1 MQLEHILQ
9 AHGLMGA
16 GFAKSKDNIPPPP
29 ITNFTAI
36 AIGETV
42 KLTYTI
48 PADSDFI
55 GLLIIGKNGNYPTG
69 IDDGD
74 VVLDKNI
81 EDGETI
87 PTEVVD
93 NNITLGVKRYY
104 RAFPYDWD
112 RNYQTDTGQQTSVI
126 IKISPTAPSAPTMAS
141 RTSTS
146 ITLNAISGCEYRV
159 GTGNWQDSVTFS
171 GLSVATNYTFYARK
185 KETDT
190 HYASPSSSGATF
202 TTDKGTQSA
211 PSAPNISNLEHDRA
225 TVTGVS
231 GTEVRLG
238 SSGSWYDSPHT
249 FTGLSAETEY
259 KAYARMKE
267 TNTHYA
273 SSISPAKTFTTPAE
287 IDPDSW
293 AGVQNIVR
301 MGLANEYFAIGDQL
315 TSSYD
320 GGEIIWQVIA
330 IDEETPADPQ
340 YTHSLTLQT
349 KDCLHNIQFD
359 APEPNNPDSNRKTYG
374 NNRYIHSA
382 VRQWLNSNESTFQ
395 WASQHQ
401 YDAPPTDSLDL
412 YNGAGFLYRLDPELV
427 AVLGAVNKRV
437 ARNTVTDGGGQDSFS
452 DKVFLL
458 TRVEVGLGTEGTTTG
473 EFVYPYYDGIGN
485 AGRIKTLSGSAR
497 SWWLRSPYVSNSR
510 RVRRVDTDGSL
521 NDHSVSYARGV
532 APACVII

>member
-48 PADSDFI
+48 PDDSDFI

-273 SSISPAKTFTTPAE
+273 SSISPAKTFTTP

-301 MGLANEYFAIGDQL
+301 MGLANEYFDIGDQL
-315 TSSYD
+315 VSEYD
-320 GGEIIWQVIA
+320 GGEIVWEVIG
-330 IDEETPADPQ
+330 IDVDTPADSN
-340 YTHSLTLQT
+340 YTHSMTLQT

-359 APEPNNPDSNRKTYG
+359 APEPNNPDSGRKSNG

-382 VRQWLNSNESTFQ
+382 VRQWLNSDEKAFNWQ
-395 WASQHQ
+395 SQHQ
-401 YDAPPTDSLDL
+401 YDAKPTSSLDL
-412 YNGAGFLYRLDPELV
+412 YEGAGFLNRLDPELV
-427 AVLGAVNKRV
+427 SVLGAVNKKV
-437 ARNTVTDGGGQDSFS
+437 AKADADGGGQDTFS

-458 TRVEVGLGTEGTTTG
+458 SQKEVGLGNGEGDVAG
-473 EFVYPYYDGIGN
+473 EFVYPFYDGIAH
-485 AGRIKTLSGSAR
+485 AGRIKQLNGSNR
-497 SWWLRSPYVSNSR
+497 FWWIRSP
-510 RVRRVDTDGSL
+510 
-521 NDHSVSYARGV
+521 SVSKS
-532 APACVII
+532 